1 MAHIF
6 DLEILPAGEDQLS
19 PVVVFPQVA
28 GTVYPLR
35 IVGIQGILDEMGPIL
50 LRVAVIPQGQS
61 GAPDTDLA
69 LDIRVFHQPVF
80 FIQQEHILIGEG
92 HTNGHALRIVP
103 VLFQNVIGAVAGDFR
118 GAVDIDIQDI
128 GQVLAE
134 LLQGLQG
141 HHLAGVDDSLH
152 RLRDPVIQGMEARNQ
167 AQGGHRPDHGGG
179 AGVAEKINELGRGGE
194 EPSGNHCQGRTGT
207 KGGIDVLHGHV
218 KIKGGLIGN
227 HVGAVNAE
235 QRHKAV
241 DKIHH
246 TAVSHGDALG
256 HTGGAG
262 GKVYIKHIGIDGPC
276 LPQVQQVRVH
286 LFFGQA
292 FHRQEPRPGKEL
304 PGPVQKGLLGD
315 NDPGLQNGHNL
326 LQAGAGQLRI
336 QAGIKTARPY
346 RAHEHRHRIGAL
358 FHIYAHRL
366 PLCSHG
372 RQTGPYTPGQTVVGF
387 VGIGFAVIQHRRPLG
402 ITFGTGAE
410 VFQHVIHICSSFGVF
425 YGAMI
430 RISL

>member
-1 MAHIF
+1 
-6 DLEILPAGEDQLS
+6 
-19 PVVVFPQVA
+19 
-28 GTVYPLR
+28 
-35 IVGIQGILDEMGPIL
+35 
-50 LRVAVIPQGQS
+50 
-61 GAPDTDLA
+61 
-69 LDIRVFHQPVF
+69 
-80 FIQQEHILIGEG
+80 
-92 HTNGHALRIVP
+92 
-103 VLFQNVIGAVAGDFR
+103 
-118 GAVDIDIQDI
+118 
-128 GQVLAE
+128 
-134 LLQGLQG
+134 
-141 HHLAGVDDSLH
+141 
-152 RLRDPVIQGMEARNQ
+152 MEARNQ

-218 KIKGGLIGN
+218 KIKGCLIGN
-227 HVGAVNAE
+227 HIGAVNAE

-241 DKIHH
+241 DEIHH

-262 GKVYIKHIGIDGPC
+262 GEVYIKHIGIDGPC

-286 LFFGQA
+286 PFFGQA
-292 FHRQEPRPGKEL
+292 FHRQDPRPGKEL

-346 RAHEHRHRIGAL
+346 RAHEHRHRVGAL

-366 PLCSHG
+366 PLAGCR

-402 ITFGTGAE
+402 ITVGTGAE